1 MNAVVQCLSNTP
13 KLKDYFLNDS
23 YQTDLNVENPL
34 GFGGLVAS
42 EFSLLVYA
50 LWLGKFKQISPI
62 CFKSTIGKYNEQFL
76 NNDQQDAQEF
86 LLFLLDGLHED
97 LNRVN

>member
-1 MNAVVQCLSNTP
+1 M
-13 KLKDYFLNDS
+13 KDAYIA
-23 YQTDLNVENPL
+23 DLNVNNPL
-34 GFGGLVAS
+34 GFCGIVAS

-62 CFKSTIGKYNEQFL
+62 YFKLTIGKYNEQFL
-76 NNDQQDAQEF
+76 NNEQQDAQEF

-97 LNRVN
+97 LNRVRLIMSLLFCFFC